1 MSDICIVVGHGK
13 SKNGGYDSGA
23 ISKDGKIHEFRVAK
37 EIAKYC
43 VDYLN
48 ATFMTTAS
56 LMNYKGD
63 LYLTD
68 RIKEVNKANYKFIA
82 EIHLNAGGGT
92 GTETYYYH
100 GSPTG
105 KKVADQISKEI
116 SSALGI
122 KQRSNG
128 VDDGGDKVKLN
139 DNGKDYFAIIRD
151 TKPTAVLV
159 ETVFIDTPSDLDKV
173 KTWVGQKNCGEAIA
187 KGIAKALNLELVP
200 IEKEPEEKTLYRVC
214 EGAYADYNAAIE
226 RKNALVKAG
235 FKNAYIV
242 GV

>member
-1 MSDICIVVGHGK
+1 MSDICIIVGHGK

-23 ISKDGKIHEFRVAK
+23 VSKDGKFHEFKITK
-37 EIAKYC
+37 EIAKDC

-48 ATFMTTAS
+48 ATYMTTAS
-56 LMNYKGD
+56 LMNYNGD

-68 RIKEVNKANYKFIA
+68 RIKAVNKANYKFIA

-92 GTETYYYH
+92 GTETYYYN

-122 KQRSNG
+122 KQRGNG
-128 VDDGGDKVKLN
+128 VDDGGDKVRLN
-139 DNGKDYFAIIRD
+139 DSGKDYFAIIRD

-159 ETVFIDTPSDLDKV
+159 ETVFIDTASDLAKV
-173 KTWVGQKNCGEAIA
+173 NTADGQKNCGVAIA
-187 KGIAKALNLELVP
+187 KGIAKALSLELVP
-200 IEKEPEEKTLYRVC
+200 VTKEPEEKKLYRVC
-214 EGAYADYNAAIE
+214 VGAYAVKSNADAM
-226 RKNALVKAG
+226 KAG
-235 FKNAYIV
+235 LEKLGFDAYIV
-242 GV
+242 EV